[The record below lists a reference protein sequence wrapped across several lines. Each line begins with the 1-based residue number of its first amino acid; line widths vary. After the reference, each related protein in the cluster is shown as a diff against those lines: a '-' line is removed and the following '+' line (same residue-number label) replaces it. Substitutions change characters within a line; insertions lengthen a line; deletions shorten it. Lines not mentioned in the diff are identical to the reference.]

1 MDEFGASFA
10 VYDDLAIVVAPMA
23 DPGDGTFG
31 MAYAYTRTAGGLW
44 TLHSTISA
52 SPPAF
57 GVGTAVALQGTTA
70 VLGSA
75 VPGDDLVYPHHAA
88 ALVYEWDGTSWDH
101 TATLVGPEA
110 EYRGLLVAIDQGRI
124 AMSLQ
129 GVAPSSGA
137 GVGVVNIYAR
147 SGVMWTLET
156 QLSAADT
163 IFEDHFAY
171 SMQIKGERVIV
182 GAPGRGRG
190 TAYIFS
196 RKTGAWIQEA
206 KLIPP
211 VSYSFGTAVALEG
224 SKALVGAPAYC
235 GNGRTWVYG
244 VRDGVWMLEDE
255 IISRPP
261 YPLECVDN
269 VLGSAIAWA
278 GDTAVIGKYQS
289 ACGRSC
295 GFGDASFSLV
305 MRRQG
310 TWHDRPL
317 PDPADAQPLAERVA
331 ISGSTVFVSA
341 SHSVSHYSMVSPDS
355 IYVYELDCTP
365 AADWDNNGDVDLT
378 DFAALAGCL
387 SGPNVDAPDSCLQGD
402 LDLDNDVDLADFG
415 LFNLVISPFK

>member
-1 MDEFGASFA
+1 
-10 VYDDLAIVVAPMA
+10 
-23 DPGDGTFG
+23 
-31 MAYAYTRTAGGLW
+31 
-44 TLHSTISA
+44 
-52 SPPAF
+52 
-57 GVGTAVALQGTTA
+57 
-70 VLGSA
+70 
-75 VPGDDLVYPHHAA
+75 
-88 ALVYEWDGTSWDH
+88 
-101 TATLVGPEA
+101 
-110 EYRGLLVAIDQGRI
+110 
-124 AMSLQ
+124 
-129 GVAPSSGA
+129 
-137 GVGVVNIYAR
+137 
-147 SGVMWTLET
+147 
-156 QLSAADT
+156 
-163 IFEDHFAY
+163 
-171 SMQIKGERVIV
+171 
-182 GAPGRGRG
+182 
-190 TAYIFS
+190 
-196 RKTGAWIQEA
+196 
-206 KLIPP
+206 
-211 VSYSFGTAVALEG
+211 
-224 SKALVGAPAYC
+224 
-235 GNGRTWVYG
+235 
-244 VRDGVWMLEDE
+244 
-255 IISRPP
+255 
-261 YPLECVDN
+261 VDN